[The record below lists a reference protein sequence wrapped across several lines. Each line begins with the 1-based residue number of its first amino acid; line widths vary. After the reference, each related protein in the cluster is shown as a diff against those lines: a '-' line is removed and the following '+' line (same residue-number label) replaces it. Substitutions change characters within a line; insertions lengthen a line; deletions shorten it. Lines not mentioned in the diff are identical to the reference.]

1 MKGPLLCHGHH
12 HIVTLFRFLSDPT
25 ISAQQRE
32 KFLCPDN
39 RQLFNVKTDQE
50 VSTHHHQNH
59 LLSRQDFW
67 EMLFNILTALHFS
80 LASIAIILDRLYNI
94 HTQVAILMA
103 ELLSQV
109 GPPVQ
114 VTKSRGY
121 NVWLW
126 ILPGFHIFCE
136 PKITRILFSSRACKD
151 VQLCI

>member
-1 MKGPLLCHGHH
+1 
-12 HIVTLFRFLSDPT
+12 
-25 ISAQQRE
+25 
-32 KFLCPDN
+32 
-39 RQLFNVKTDQE
+39 
-50 VSTHHHQNH
+50 
-59 LLSRQDFW
+59 
-67 EMLFNILTALHFS
+67 MLFNILTALHFS

-109 GPPVQ
+109 GPPVK

-126 ILPGFHIFCE
+126 ILPSFHIFCE
-136 PKITRILFSSRACKD
+136 PQITRILFSSRACKD